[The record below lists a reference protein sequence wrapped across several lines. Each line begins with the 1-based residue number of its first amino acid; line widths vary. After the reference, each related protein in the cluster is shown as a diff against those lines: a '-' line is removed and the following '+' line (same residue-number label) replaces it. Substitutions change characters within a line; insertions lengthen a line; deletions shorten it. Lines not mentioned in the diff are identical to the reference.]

1 MSVGARCGL
10 HDGPLHVT
18 PVWHSLTH
26 TQKEGVLHVSFRYL
40 ARRVL
45 SPVLLGLLG
54 VAATVVPATASAA
67 NGSGAADHVYINDDT
82 AGANTIAVF
91 ERHANGALTP
101 TVGSL
106 HPGAHRV

>member
-1 MSVGARCGL
+1 M
-10 HDGPLHVT
+10 
-18 PVWHSLTH
+18 
-26 TQKEGVLHVSFRYL
+26 HVSSRYL

-45 SPVLLGLLG
+45 SPVLLGLIG

-67 NGSGAADHVYINDDT
+67 NGSGAADHVYINDNT

-101 TVGSL
+101 LSARFTPGLTESDIERRVRCAGFPSPQNSL
-106 HPGAHRV
+106 EVDELAL